1 MRKLALAVVLVAWVA
16 PAWATVITTGDVDP
30 GGAATQPD
38 PWSTEGSLKVGDT
51 GEGTLN
57 IEAGGQVSNEQ
68 GYIGRESG
76 STGEATVTGGGS
88 KWTNSLGLVVGRFG
102 DGTLSIEAGGV
113 VSNTRG
119 YISSNSG
126 STGVV
131 TVSGAGSKWTNLD
144 NLYVGLGGRAALN
157 ITDGGLV
164 EVGSDTWVGE
174 GFYSL
179 PDDDLIHFDNGTLTT
194 ESLYSAVADLDGT
207 GTIHTHGLVSDVDL
221 VFDATHG
228 LMQSF
233 TLANPGQN
241 ISVHLD
247 VDGTGAIGAGHS
259 GSGTLRIADG
269 VIVSSPRGGYIGYK
283 SGSTGAATV
292 TGAGSMWN
300 NSYSLFVGYY
310 GEGALNIEAG
320 GEVSS
325 SGDFVGYGGGYIGFY
340 SGSTGAA
347 TVSGAGSKWN
357 NSENLF
363 VGYYGDGT
371 LDVADGGVVSDT
383 WGYIGFYSD
392 STGTATVTGADSQW
406 TSADDLYV
414 GYEGEGALNI
424 EAGGEVSNMYG
435 SIGDESGS
443 TGIATVSGAGSKWT
457 NWYQLVVGDEGNGTL
472 NVEAGGEVSNTTGA
486 IGSYNRV
493 TGIATVTGA
502 NSKWINSGW
511 LYVGERGSGTLN
523 VEAGGE
529 VFSGNSYIGYDS
541 YGTGIATVSGAGS
554 MWNNSGLYVG
564 YEGEGALNI
573 EAGGE
578 VSSFWGYIGDDS
590 GSTGVVTVTG
600 AGSKWNSSSLGVG
613 SEGDGTLNVEA
624 GGEVFSYS
632 GYIGR
637 YSGSTGVATV
647 TGSGSKWTASSSSL
661 KVGSEGDGTL
671 NVAAGGEVSSSSGY
685 IGDESGST
693 GIVTVTGTGS
703 KWTNSENLFVGGSG
717 NGTLN
722 IEAGGMVSNT
732 NGYIG
737 GYRFPVGSFPTFSG
751 VGIVTV
757 TGAGSRWTNSSK
769 LHLGGAWWG
778 SGGSGTLNIHDSGLV
793 TVSDTTKLWD
803 EGTIHLDGGTL
814 DTGTLDLTVGTFN
827 MLDGLLRADSVIGD
841 ITIQGGIVAP
851 GHSPAVVSI
860 TGDYAQGADATLE
873 IEVTGTSVGEA
884 GYDQLSVSGTA
895 ALDGTLDIQTDAS
908 FTPSVGATAGVIG
921 DLFVIVSAGSVTGTF
936 AAINGRHVG
945 DGKFYLPQY
954 HATRV
959 TLGAFQ
965 AAPGD
970 TDGDMDVDL
979 SDYNSLTTN
988 FDPIGTYGPYLWG
1001 DGNSDG
1007 DNDVDLADYNALASN
1022 FSPAGYGAA
1031 AVPEPSSLV
1040 LFIGGILAVAGAGG
1054 WRY

>member
-1 MRKLALAVVLVAWVA
+1 
-16 PAWATVITTGDVDP
+16 
-30 GGAATQPD
+30 
-38 PWSTEGSLKVGDT
+38 
-51 GEGTLN
+51 
-57 IEAGGQVSNEQ
+57 
-68 GYIGRESG
+68 
-76 STGEATVTGGGS
+76 
-88 KWTNSLGLVVGRFG
+88 
-102 DGTLSIEAGGV
+102 
-113 VSNTRG
+113 
-119 YISSNSG
+119 
-126 STGVV
+126 
-131 TVSGAGSKWTNLD
+131 WTNLD

-179 PDDDLIHFDNGTLTT
+179 PDNDLIHFDNGTLTT

-511 LYVGERGSGTLN
+511 LYVGESGSGTLN

-573 EAGGE
+573 E
-578 VSSFWGYIGDDS
+578 
-590 GSTGVVTVTG
+590 
-600 AGSKWNSSSLGVG
+600 
-613 SEGDGTLNVEA
+613 
-624 GGEVFSYS
+624 
-632 GYIGR
+632 
-637 YSGSTGVATV
+637 
-647 TGSGSKWTASSSSL
+647 
-661 KVGSEGDGTL
+661 
-671 NVAAGGEVSSSSGY
+671 
-685 IGDESGST
+685 
-693 GIVTVTGTGS
+693 
-703 KWTNSENLFVGGSG
+703 
-717 NGTLN
+717 
-722 IEAGGMVSNT
+722 
-732 NGYIG
+732 
-737 GYRFPVGSFPTFSG
+737 
-751 VGIVTV
+751 
-757 TGAGSRWTNSSK
+757 
-769 LHLGGAWWG
+769 
-778 SGGSGTLNIHDSGLV
+778 
-793 TVSDTTKLWD
+793 
-803 EGTIHLDGGTL
+803 
-814 DTGTLDLTVGTFN
+814 
-827 MLDGLLRADSVIGD
+827 
-841 ITIQGGIVAP
+841 
-851 GHSPAVVSI
+851 
-860 TGDYAQGADATLE
+860 
-873 IEVTGTSVGEA
+873 
-884 GYDQLSVSGTA
+884 
-895 ALDGTLDIQTDAS
+895 
-908 FTPSVGATAGVIG
+908 
-921 DLFVIVSAGSVTGTF
+921 
-936 AAINGRHVG
+936 
-945 DGKFYLPQY
+945 
-954 HATRV
+954 
-959 TLGAFQ
+959 
-965 AAPGD
+965 
-970 TDGDMDVDL
+970 
-979 SDYNSLTTN
+979 
-988 FDPIGTYGPYLWG
+988 
-1001 DGNSDG
+1001 
-1007 DNDVDLADYNALASN
+1007 
-1022 FSPAGYGAA
+1022 
-1031 AVPEPSSLV
+1031 
-1040 LFIGGILAVAGAGG
+1040 
-1054 WRY
+1054 

>member
-38 PWSTEGSLKVGDT
+38 PWSIEGSLKVGDT

-179 PDDDLIHFDNGTLTT
+179 PDNDLIHFDNGTLTT

-457 NWYQLVVGDEGNGTL
+457 NRYQLVVGDEGNGTL

-511 LYVGERGSGTLN
+511 LYVGESGSGTLN

-703 KWTNSENLFVGGSG
+703 KWTNS
-717 NGTLN
+717 
-722 IEAGGMVSNT
+722 
-732 NGYIG
+732 
-737 GYRFPVGSFPTFSG
+737 
-751 VGIVTV
+751 
-757 TGAGSRWTNSSK
+757 SK

-851 GHSPAVVSI
+851 GHSPGVLTI

-895 ALDGTLDIQTDAS
+895 SLDGSLAIENDAIYL
-908 FTPSVGATAGVIG
+908 PSVGAAVGVIG
-921 DLFVIVSAGSVTGTF
+921 DSFVIVSAGSVTGTF
-936 AAINGRHVG
+936 ATINGRHVG

-954 HATRV
+954 HATQV

-988 FDPIGTYGPYLWG
+988 FDPIGTYAPYLWQ
-1001 DGNSDG
+1001 DGNFDG
-1007 DNDVDLADYNALASN
+1007 DDDVDLADYNVLASN
-1022 FSPAGYGAA
+1022 FSPAGYGDA
-1031 AVPEPSSLV
+1031 AVPEPSTAVIALLGMMLV
-1040 LFIGGILAVAGAGG
+1040 SSFGRLSKNSCGNHARCI
-1054 WRY
+1054 